1 MASEDAPE
9 EVKARYPG
17 TELIGN
23 RFVLAA
29 EADMELGRGFDLDG
43 DWRLVAVNPRW
54 EPVGDLP
61 VSASQTVG

>member
-9 EVKARYPG
+9 EAKARYPG

-54 EPVGDLP
+54 EPVGDHLYQP
-61 VSASQTVG
+61 SQTVG

>member
-17 TELIGN
+17 PELIGN

-29 EADMELGRGFDLDG
+29 EADMELRRGVDLDASG
-43 DWRLVAVNPRW
+43 AWSRSTPLGQSKICLYQP
-54 EPVGDLP
+54 
-61 VSASQTVG
+61 SQTVG